1 MLEVLSME
9 EKRYVTIKFWILKEK
24 RKERKLTQLEMSEML
39 GISLRQYKNYENGFV
54 KMTKKRVM
62 EICDI
67 IEIGYNEILHLDFEY
82 ECIKEH
88 NARKKEYLDKLA
100 SEFKAYHKIKSCNMP
115 KLRYILNNNNL
126 SDIRRKSGHSAVDV
140 SELLGISRQTY
151 ARYEKEQCTVSEDVL
166 SKLCILFEIE
176 KEDIVSCDIH
186 EMLKKSETER
196 LNALIERT
204 NEIKKE
210 YEDVVDEV
218 NIDFKGKILFAFV

>member
-1 MLEVLSME
+1 
-9 EKRYVTIKFWILKEK
+9 
-24 RKERKLTQLEMSEML
+24 
-39 GISLRQYKNYENGFV
+39 
-54 KMTKKRVM
+54 
-62 EICDI
+62 
-67 IEIGYNEILHLDFEY
+67 
-82 ECIKEH
+82 
-88 NARKKEYLDKLA
+88 
-100 SEFKAYHKIKSCNMP
+100 MP

-140 SELLGISRQTY
+140 SEILGISRQTY
-151 ARYEKEQCTVSEDVL
+151 ARYEKEQCTVSGDVL
-166 SKLCILFEIE
+166 SKLCSLFEIE

-210 YEDVVDEV
+210 YKDVVDEV